1 MKQAPIETITDA
13 YEALDLL
20 AETGKGLIVLR
31 EDACAIM
38 AMSLSLTVA
47 ACEIFGKEQSNADKY
62 AKFVAALT
70 DFASVV
76 NPNTLA
82 EMMDA
87 VDEATSLC
95 RLH

>member
-1 MKQAPIETITDA
+1 MKQAPIATITEA
-13 YEALDLL
+13 YEVLDLL
-20 AETGKGLIVLR
+20 AESGKGLIVLR

-47 ACEIFGKEQSNADKY
+47 ACAIFGKELPNADTHT
-62 AKFVAALT
+62 KFVAALT
-70 DFASVV
+70 DFANVI

-82 EMMDA
+82 EMLDA